1 MICLSRLDQRKDNRM
16 PITTDFLEA
25 LVQVLPSVCC
35 SIYEANLFTAM
46 FVTAFCGYLRIV
58 KLVQNSITD
67 IDSQYLISSAII
79 NFNTFS
85 WGFVKDMLNY
95 VYCIH

>member
-16 PITTDFLEA
+16 TITTDFLEA

-46 FVTAFCGYLRIV
+46 FVTAFCGYLRIG
-58 KLVQNSITD
+58 KLVQNSITVIGHAVQLQD
-67 IDSQYLISSAII
+67 I
-79 NFNTFS
+79 TF
-85 WGFVKDMLNY
+85 GTDNY
-95 VYCIH
+95 PV